1 MMPAWD
7 AVAECKLLP
16 CDIDES
22 AKPDWNVLFR
32 LMGEDHSSEAV
43 QSVFALPFYHCT
55 GPRMSIPYL
64 TCFHIF
70 ACGSFFDL
78 NLTSISLL
86 SHSDHTT
93 SCSPFHT
100 LTPPHKD
107 YPSLDDQ

>member
-43 QSVFALPFYHCT
+43 
-55 GPRMSIPYL
+55 
-64 TCFHIF
+64 
-70 ACGSFFDL
+70 
-78 NLTSISLL
+78 
-86 SHSDHTT
+86 
-93 SCSPFHT
+93 
-100 LTPPHKD
+100 
-107 YPSLDDQ
+107 